1 MYSIIF
7 LLIIIF
13 FLLLLLFKL
22 FNKNHNY
29 FMCILITM
37 FIFIF
42 VYNLES
48 CINASLVGVS
58 LVVKTIIPT
67 IFPFSVI
74 CNLLISYDGV
84 GLYSKILGPIL
95 CKPLKLSKSSSFP
108 IVASFLS
115 GYPLGCKYCCELY
128 SLGYIDRN
136 EFERL
141 LNIASNASPMFI
153 VGSIGATMLGD
164 IKLGFILLIAN
175 YLSPIIVGI
184 LTINKRKKRSSMK
197 DVSKNNIKNELSE
210 SNSGFGSALKNA
222 LDNGINTTLQV
233 GAFVILFSIIIS
245 IIKNNAYISIVFNN
259 IENFFNLP
267 KYSIYGL
274 FLGSVEFTN
283 GCKLITTLPLT
294 LPFKLAI
301 ISFIC
306 SFSGLS
312 VIAQISSFVYKYNV
326 SIAKYSF
333 IKFIQGII
341 SFAITFIISSIFSIQ
356 YTAYTSTAYINNYS
370 VSIIVSLIL
379 LFLLILTL
387 IVSFIKKLHHS

>member
-22 FNKNHNY
+22 FNKNQNY
-29 FMCILITM
+29 FI
-37 FIFIF
+37 
-42 VYNLES
+42 YNLEN
-48 CINASLVGVS
+48 CIDAALIGVN

-115 GYPLGCKYCCELY
+115 GYPLGCKYCCDLY
-128 SLGYIDRN
+128 SLGYINRS

-141 LNIASNASPMFI
+141 LNIASNASPM
-153 VGSIGATMLGD
+153 STMLGD
-164 IKLGFILLIAN
+164 IRLGFILLIGN
-175 YLSPIIVGI
+175 YLSSIIVGI
-184 LTINKRKKRSSMK
+184 LTINN
-197 DVSKNNIKNELSE
+197 SKTSLTLKELPKSNINV
-210 SNSGFGSALKNA
+210 NFGSALKSA

-233 GAFVILFSIIIS
+233 GAFVVLFSIIIS
-245 IIKNNAYISIVFNN
+245 IIKNNTYISIVFYN
-259 IENFFNLP
+259 IEEFLNLP

-312 VIAQISSFVYKYNV
+312 VIAQISSFVYKYDI

-333 IKFIQGII
+333 IKFIQGVI
-341 SFAITFIISSIFSIQ
+341 SFSITFIISSAFSLK
-356 YTAYTSTAYINNYS
+356 YTAYTSTTTIDNYNI
-370 VSIIVSLIL
+370 SIIISLSLSLLLIGTLIIL
-379 LFLLILTL
+379 LL
-387 IVSFIKKLHHS
+387 KKLHRS

>member
-1 MYSIIF
+1 MCLLITGFIF
-7 LLIIIF
+7 L
-13 FLLLLLFKL
+13 
-22 FNKNHNY
+22 
-29 FMCILITM
+29 
-37 FIFIF
+37 F
-42 VYNLES
+42 VYNLQS
-48 CINASLVGVS
+48 CIDASLVGVN

-108 IVASFLS
+108 IAASFLS
-115 GYPLGCKYCCELY
+115 GYPLGCKYCCDLY
-128 SLGYIDRN
+128 SLGYIDKK

-153 VGSIGATMLGD
+153 IGSIGATMLGD
-164 IKLGFILLIAN
+164 VKLGFILLISN

-184 LTINKRKKRSSMK
+184 LTINRSKIS
-197 DVSKNNIKNELSE
+197 
-210 SNSGFGSALKNA
+210 SNSKELPKNDTNTNFGSALKSA

-233 GAFVILFSIIIS
+233 GAFVVLFSIIVS
-245 IIKNNAYISIVFNN
+245 IIKNNAYISIAFNN
-259 IENFFNLP
+259 IEAFLNLP

-312 VIAQISSFVYKYNV
+312 VIAQISSFIYKYDI

-333 IKFIQGII
+333 IKLIQGII
-341 SFAITFIISSIFSIQ
+341 SFGITFIISSVFSLQ
-356 YTAYTSTAYINNYS
+356 YTAYTSSATVDNYNI
-370 VSIIVSLIL
+370 SILITL
-379 LFLLILTL
+379 FIAFLLIGTL
-387 IVSFIKKLHHS
+387 IISFFRKLHRS

>member
-22 FNKNHNY
+22 FNKNQNY
-29 FMCILITM
+29 FMCILITG

-42 VYNLES
+42 VYNLEN
-48 CINASLVGVS
+48 CIDAALIGVN

-115 GYPLGCKYCCELY
+115 GYPLGCKYCCDLY
-128 SLGYIDRN
+128 SLGYINRS

-141 LNIASNASPMFI
+141 LNVASNASPMFI
-153 VGSIGATMLGD
+153 IGSIGATMLGD
-164 IKLGFILLIAN
+164 IRLGFILLIGN
-175 YLSPIIVGI
+175 YLSSIIVGI
-184 LTINKRKKRSSMK
+184 LTINNSKTSLALKELP
-197 DVSKNNIKNELSE
+197 KNNINV
-210 SNSGFGSALKNA
+210 NFGSALKSA

-233 GAFVILFSIIIS
+233 GAFVVLFSIIIS
-245 IIKNNAYISIVFNN
+245 IIKNNTYISIVFYN
-259 IENFFNLP
+259 IEEFLNLP

-312 VIAQISSFVYKYNV
+312 VIAQISSFVYKYDI

-333 IKFIQGII
+333 IKLIQGII
-341 SFAITFIISSIFSIQ
+341 SFSITFIISSIFSLQ
-356 YTAYTSTAYINNYS
+356 YTAYTFTTNVDNYNI
-370 VSIIVSLIL
+370 SIIISLFISLLLIGSLIIS
-379 LFLLILTL
+379 LF
-387 IVSFIKKLHHS
+387 KKLHHS

>member
-58 LVVKTIIPT
+58 LVIKTIIPT

-95 CKPLKLSKSSSFP
+95 CKPLKLSKASSFP

-115 GYPLGCKYCCELY
+115 GYPLGCKYCCDLY

-141 LNIASNASPMFI
+141 LNIASSASPMFI

-184 LTINKRKKRSSMK
+184 LTINKSKKNSSMK
-197 DVSKNNIKNELSE
+197 ELPENNIN
-210 SNSGFGSALKNA
+210 SNFGFALKSA

-341 SFAITFIISSIFSIQ
+341 SFAITFIISSIFSVQ
-356 YTAYTSTAYINNYS
+356 YTAYTSTTNIDNYNI
-370 VSIIVSLIL
+370 SIIVSLTL
-379 LFLLILTL
+379 SFLLILTL
-387 IVSFIKKLHHS
+387 IISFIKRLHHS

>member
-1 MYSIIF
+1 
-7 LLIIIF
+7 
-13 FLLLLLFKL
+13 
-22 FNKNHNY
+22 
-29 FMCILITM
+29 MCILITG
-37 FIFIF
+37 FIFVF

-48 CINASLVGVS
+48 CIDAALIGVN

-115 GYPLGCKYCCELY
+115 GYPLGCKYCCDLY
-128 SLGYIDRN
+128 SLGYIDRK

-153 VGSIGATMLGD
+153 IGSIGATMLGD
-164 IKLGFILLIAN
+164 IKLGFILLIGK
-175 YLSPIIVGI
+175 YLSSIIVGI
-184 LTINKRKKRSSMK
+184 LTMNHTKTSSVMK
-197 DVSKNNIKNELSE
+197 ELPKNN
-210 SNSGFGSALKNA
+210 SNMNFGSALKSA

-233 GAFVILFSIIIS
+233 GAFVVLFSIIIS
-245 IIKNNAYISIVFNN
+245 IIKNNTYISIVFYN
-259 IENFFNLP
+259 IEEFLNLP

-312 VIAQISSFVYKYNV
+312 VIAQMSSFVYKYDI

-333 IKFIQGII
+333 IKFIQGVI
-341 SFAITFIISSIFSIQ
+341 SFSITFIISSIFSLQ
-356 YTAYTSTAYINNYS
+356 YTAYTSTTTIDNYNI
-370 VSIIVSLIL
+370 SIIISLSL
-379 LFLLILTL
+379 SLLLIGTL
-387 IVSFIKKLHHS
+387 IISLFKKLHRS

>member
-22 FNKNHNY
+22 FNKNRNY
-29 FMCILITM
+29 FMCLLITM
-37 FIFIF
+37 FIFLF
-42 VYNLES
+42 VYNLQS
-48 CINASLVGVS
+48 CIDAALVGVN

-115 GYPLGCKYCCELY
+115 GYPLGCKYCCDLY
-128 SLGYIDRN
+128 SLGYIDKK

-141 LNIASNASPMFI
+141 LNIASNASPMFLI
-153 VGSIGATMLGD
+153 GSIGATMLGD
-164 IKLGFILLIAN
+164 VKLGFILLFSN

-184 LTINKRKKRSSMK
+184 LTINRSKISFNSK
-197 DVSKNNIKNELSE
+197 ELPKNNTNT
-210 SNSGFGSALKNA
+210 NFGSALKSA

-233 GAFVILFSIIIS
+233 GAFVVLFSIIVS
-245 IIKNNAYISIVFNN
+245 IIKNNAYISIAFNN
-259 IENFFNLP
+259 IEAFLNLP

-312 VIAQISSFVYKYNV
+312 VIAQISSFIYKYDI

-333 IKFIQGII
+333 IKLIQGII
-341 SFAITFIISSIFSIQ
+341 SFGITFIISSVFSLQ
-356 YTAYTSTAYINNYS
+356 YTAYTSSATVDNYNI
-370 VSIIVSLIL
+370 SILITL
-379 LFLLILTL
+379 FIAFLLIGTL
-387 IVSFIKKLHHS
+387 IISFFRKLHRS

>member
-22 FNKNHNY
+22 FNKNQNY
-29 FMCILITM
+29 FMCILITG

-42 VYNLES
+42 VYNLEN
-48 CINASLVGVS
+48 CIDAALIGVN

-115 GYPLGCKYCCELY
+115 GYPLGCKYCCDLY
-128 SLGYIDRN
+128 SLGYIDRK

-153 VGSIGATMLGD
+153 IGSIGATMLGD
-164 IKLGFILLIAN
+164 IRLGFILLIGN
-175 YLSPIIVGI
+175 YLSSIIVGI
-184 LTINKRKKRSSMK
+184 LTINNSKTSLALKELP
-197 DVSKNNIKNELSE
+197 KNNINV
-210 SNSGFGSALKNA
+210 NFGSALKSA

-233 GAFVILFSIIIS
+233 GAFVVLFSIIIS
-245 IIKNNAYISIVFNN
+245 IIKNNTYISIVFYN
-259 IENFFNLP
+259 IEEFLNLP

-312 VIAQISSFVYKYNV
+312 VIAQISSFVYKYDI

-341 SFAITFIISSIFSIQ
+341 SFSITFIISSVFSLK
-356 YTAYTSTAYINNYS
+356 YTAYTSTTTIDNYN
-370 VSIIVSLIL
+370 ISLIISL
-379 LFLLILTL
+379 SLSFLLIGTL
-387 IVSFIKKLHHS
+387 IILLLKKLHRS

>member
-22 FNKNHNY
+22 FNKNQNY
-29 FMCILITM
+29 FICILITG

-42 VYNLES
+42 VYNLEN
-48 CINASLVGVS
+48 CIDAALIGVN

-115 GYPLGCKYCCELY
+115 GYPLGCKYCCDLY
-128 SLGYIDRN
+128 SLGYINRS

-153 VGSIGATMLGD
+153 IGSIGATMLGD
-164 IKLGFILLIAN
+164 IRLGFILLIGN
-175 YLSPIIVGI
+175 YLSSIIVGI
-184 LTINKRKKRSSMK
+184 LTINNSKTSSTWKKLPE
-197 DVSKNNIKNELSE
+197 NNINV
-210 SNSGFGSALKNA
+210 NFGSALKSA

-233 GAFVILFSIIIS
+233 GAFVVLFSIIIS
-245 IIKNNAYISIVFNN
+245 IIKNNTYISIVFYN
-259 IENFFNLP
+259 IEEFLNLP

-312 VIAQISSFVYKYNV
+312 VIAQISSFVYKYDI

-333 IKFIQGII
+333 IKFIQGVI
-341 SFAITFIISSIFSIQ
+341 SFSITFIISSVFSLK
-356 YTAYTSTAYINNYS
+356 YTAYTSTTTIDNYN
-370 VSIIVSLIL
+370 ISLIISFSL
-379 LFLLILTL
+379 SFLLIGTL
-387 IVSFIKKLHHS
+387 IISLLKKLHRS

>member
-7 LLIIIF
+7 LSIIIF

-22 FNKNHNY
+22 FNKNRNY
-29 FMCILITM
+29 FMCLLITG
-37 FIFIF
+37 FIFLF
-42 VYNLES
+42 VYNLQS
-48 CINASLVGVS
+48 CIDAALVGVN

-115 GYPLGCKYCCELY
+115 GYPLGCKYCCDLY
-128 SLGYIDRN
+128 SLGYIDKR

-153 VGSIGATMLGD
+153 IGSIGATMLGD
-164 IKLGFILLIAN
+164 VKLGFILLISN

-184 LTINKRKKRSSMK
+184 LTMRHSKISSTSK
-197 DVSKNNIKNELSE
+197 ELPKNNTNT
-210 SNSGFGSALKNA
+210 NFGSALKSA

-233 GAFVILFSIIIS
+233 GAFVVLISIIIS
-245 IIKNNAYISIVFNN
+245 IIKNNAYISIAFNN
-259 IENFFNLP
+259 IEAFLNLP

-312 VIAQISSFVYKYNV
+312 VIAQISSFIYKYDI

-341 SFAITFIISSIFSIQ
+341 SFGITFIISSVFSLQ
-356 YTAYTSTAYINNYS
+356 YTAYTSSATIDNYNI
-370 VSIIVSLIL
+370 SILIT
-379 LFLLILTL
+379 LFIAFFLIGTL
-387 IVSFIKKLHHS
+387 IIAFFRKLHRS

>member
-7 LLIIIF
+7 LSIIIF

-22 FNKNHNY
+22 FNKNRNY
-29 FMCILITM
+29 FMCLLITG
-37 FIFIF
+37 FIFLF
-42 VYNLES
+42 VYNLQS
-48 CINASLVGVS
+48 CIDAALVGVN

-115 GYPLGCKYCCELY
+115 GYPLGCKYCCDLY
-128 SLGYIDRN
+128 SLGYIDKR

-153 VGSIGATMLGD
+153 IGSIGATMLGD
-164 IKLGFILLIAN
+164 VKLGFILLISN

-184 LTINKRKKRSSMK
+184 LTMRHSKISSTSK
-197 DVSKNNIKNELSE
+197 ELPKNNTNT
-210 SNSGFGSALKNA
+210 NFGSALKSA

-233 GAFVILFSIIIS
+233 GAFVVLFSIIIS
-245 IIKNNAYISIVFNN
+245 IIKNNAYISIAFNN
-259 IENFFNLP
+259 IEAFLNLP

-312 VIAQISSFVYKYNV
+312 VIAQISSFIYKYDI

-341 SFAITFIISSIFSIQ
+341 SFGITFIISSVFSLQ
-356 YTAYTSTAYINNYS
+356 YTAYTSSATIDNYNI
-370 VSIIVSLIL
+370 SILIT
-379 LFLLILTL
+379 LFIAFFLIGTL
-387 IVSFIKKLHHS
+387 IIAFFRKLHRS

>member
-22 FNKNHNY
+22 FNKNRNY
-29 FMCILITM
+29 FMCLLITM
-37 FIFIF
+37 FIFLF
-42 VYNLES
+42 VYNLQS
-48 CINASLVGVS
+48 CIDAALVGVN

-115 GYPLGCKYCCELY
+115 GYPLGCKYCCDLY
-128 SLGYIDRN
+128 SLGYIDKK

-141 LNIASNASPMFI
+141 LNIASNASPMFLI
-153 VGSIGATMLGD
+153 GSIGATMLGD
-164 IKLGFILLIAN
+164 VKLGFILLISN

-184 LTINKRKKRSSMK
+184 LTINRSKISFNSK
-197 DVSKNNIKNELSE
+197 ELPKNNTNT
-210 SNSGFGSALKNA
+210 NFGSALKSA

-233 GAFVILFSIIIS
+233 GAFVVLFSIIVS
-245 IIKNNAYISIVFNN
+245 IIKNNAYISIAFNN
-259 IENFFNLP
+259 IEAFLNLP

-312 VIAQISSFVYKYNV
+312 VIAQISSFIYKYDI

-333 IKFIQGII
+333 IKLIQGII
-341 SFAITFIISSIFSIQ
+341 SFGIPFIISSVFSLQ
-356 YTAYTSTAYINNYS
+356 YTAYTSSATVDNYNI
-370 VSIIVSLIL
+370 SILITL
-379 LFLLILTL
+379 FIAFLLIGTL
-387 IVSFIKKLHHS
+387 IISFFRKLHRS

>member
-1 MYSIIF
+1 
-7 LLIIIF
+7 
-13 FLLLLLFKL
+13 
-22 FNKNHNY
+22 
-29 FMCILITM
+29 MCILITG
-37 FIFIF
+37 FIFVF

-48 CINASLVGVS
+48 CIDAALIGVN

-115 GYPLGCKYCCELY
+115 GYPLGCKYCCDLY
-128 SLGYIDRN
+128 SLGYIDRK

-153 VGSIGATMLGD
+153 IGSIGATMLGD
-164 IKLGFILLIAN
+164 IKLGFILLIGN
-175 YLSPIIVGI
+175 YLSSIIVGI
-184 LTINKRKKRSSMK
+184 LTMNHTKTSSVMK
-197 DVSKNNIKNELSE
+197 ELPKNN
-210 SNSGFGSALKNA
+210 SNMNFGSALKSA

-233 GAFVILFSIIIS
+233 GAFVVLFSIIIS
-245 IIKNNAYISIVFNN
+245 IIKNNTYISIVFYN
-259 IENFFNLP
+259 IEEFLNLP

-312 VIAQISSFVYKYNV
+312 VIAQISSFVYKYDI

-333 IKFIQGII
+333 IKFIQGVI
-341 SFAITFIISSIFSIQ
+341 SFSITFIISSIFSLQ
-356 YTAYTSTAYINNYS
+356 YTAYTSTTTIDNYNI
-370 VSIIVSLIL
+370 SIIISLSL
-379 LFLLILTL
+379 SLLLIGTL
-387 IVSFIKKLHHS
+387 IISLFKKLHRS

>member
-22 FNKNHNY
+22 LSKNQNY
-29 FMCILITM
+29 FMCVLITG
-37 FIFIF
+37 FIFAF

-48 CINASLVGVS
+48 CIDSALIGVN

-84 GLYSKILGPIL
+84 SLYSKILGPII
-95 CKPLKLSKSSSFP
+95 CRPLKLSKSSSFP

-128 SLGYIDRN
+128 SLGYIDKS

-153 VGSIGATMLGD
+153 IGSIGATMLGD
-164 IKLGFILLIAN
+164 IKLGFILLIGN
-175 YLSPIIVGI
+175 YLSSIIVGI
-184 LTINKRKKRSSMK
+184 LTMNHTKTSSSFK
-197 DVSKNNIKNELSE
+197 ELPKNNTNT
-210 SNSGFGSALKNA
+210 NFGSALKSA

-233 GAFVILFSIIIS
+233 GAFVVLFSIIIS
-245 IIKNNAYISIVFNN
+245 IIKNNTFISIVFYN
-259 IENFFNLP
+259 IEEFLNLP
-267 KYSIYGL
+267 KYSIYGF
-274 FLGSVEFTN
+274 FLGSIEFTN

-312 VIAQISSFVYKYNV
+312 VIAQISSFVYKYNI
-326 SIAKYSF
+326 SLAKYSF

-341 SFAITFIISSIFSIQ
+341 SFGITFIISSIFSLQ
-356 YTAYTSTAYINNYS
+356 YTAYTSTTNIDNLNI
-370 VSIIVSLIL
+370 SIIISLSISIL
-379 LFLLILTL
+379 LIGTL
-387 IVSFIKKLHHS
+387 IISLLKNLHRS

>member
-22 FNKNHNY
+22 FNKNQNY
-29 FMCILITM
+29 FMCILITG

-42 VYNLES
+42 VYNLEN
-48 CINASLVGVS
+48 CIDAALIGVN

-84 GLYSKILGPIL
+84 GLYSKILGPII

-115 GYPLGCKYCCELY
+115 GYPLGCKYCCDLY
-128 SLGYIDRN
+128 SLGYINRS

-153 VGSIGATMLGD
+153 IGSIGATMLGD
-164 IKLGFILLIAN
+164 IRLGFILLIGN
-175 YLSPIIVGI
+175 YLSSIIVGI
-184 LTINKRKKRSSMK
+184 LTINNSKTSSTRKKLPE
-197 DVSKNNIKNELSE
+197 NNINV
-210 SNSGFGSALKNA
+210 NFGSALKSA

-233 GAFVILFSIIIS
+233 GAFVVLFSIIIS
-245 IIKNNAYISIVFNN
+245 IIKNNTYISIVFYN
-259 IENFFNLP
+259 IEEFLNLP

-312 VIAQISSFVYKYNV
+312 VIAQISSFVYKYDI

-333 IKFIQGII
+333 IKFIQGVI
-341 SFAITFIISSIFSIQ
+341 SFSITFIISSVFSLK
-356 YTAYTSTAYINNYS
+356 YTAYTSTTTIDNYN
-370 VSIIVSLIL
+370 ISLIISFSL
-379 LFLLILTL
+379 SFLLIGTL
-387 IVSFIKKLHHS
+387 IISLLKKLHRS

>member
-22 FNKNHNY
+22 FNKNRNY
-29 FMCILITM
+29 FMCLLITG
-37 FIFIF
+37 FIFLF
-42 VYNLES
+42 VYNLQS
-48 CINASLVGVS
+48 CIDASLVGVN

-84 GLYSKILGPIL
+84 GLYSKILGSIL

-108 IVASFLS
+108 IAASFLS
-115 GYPLGCKYCCELY
+115 GYPLGCKYCCDLY
-128 SLGYIDRN
+128 SLGYIDKK

-153 VGSIGATMLGD
+153 IGSIGATMLGD
-164 IKLGFILLIAN
+164 VKLGFILLISN

-184 LTINKRKKRSSMK
+184 LTINRSKIS
-197 DVSKNNIKNELSE
+197 
-210 SNSGFGSALKNA
+210 SNSKELPKNDTNTNFGSALKSA

-233 GAFVILFSIIIS
+233 GAFVVLFSIIVS
-245 IIKNNAYISIVFNN
+245 IIKNNAYISIAFNN
-259 IENFFNLP
+259 IEAFLNLP

-312 VIAQISSFVYKYNV
+312 VIAQISSFIYKYDI

-333 IKFIQGII
+333 MKFIQGII
-341 SFAITFIISSIFSIQ
+341 SFGITFIISSVFSLQ
-356 YTAYTSTAYINNYS
+356 YTAYTSSATVDNYNI
-370 VSIIVSLIL
+370 SILITL
-379 LFLLILTL
+379 FIAFLLIGTL
-387 IVSFIKKLHHS
+387 IIAFFRKLHRS

>member
-1 MYSIIF
+1 
-7 LLIIIF
+7 
-13 FLLLLLFKL
+13 
-22 FNKNHNY
+22 
-29 FMCILITM
+29 MCILITG
-37 FIFIF
+37 FIFVF

-48 CINASLVGVS
+48 CIDAALIGVN

-115 GYPLGCKYCCELY
+115 GYPLGCKYCCDLY
-128 SLGYIDRN
+128 SLGYIDRK

-153 VGSIGATMLGD
+153 IGSIGATMLGD
-164 IKLGFILLIAN
+164 IKLGFILLIGN
-175 YLSPIIVGI
+175 YLSSIIVGI
-184 LTINKRKKRSSMK
+184 LTMNHTKTSSVMK
-197 DVSKNNIKNELSE
+197 ELPKNN
-210 SNSGFGSALKNA
+210 SNTNFGSALKSA

-233 GAFVILFSIIIS
+233 GAFVVLFSIIIS
-245 IIKNNAYISIVFNN
+245 IIKNNTYISIVFYN
-259 IENFFNLP
+259 IEEFLNLP

-312 VIAQISSFVYKYNV
+312 VIAQISSFVYKYDI

-333 IKFIQGII
+333 IKFIQGVI
-341 SFAITFIISSIFSIQ
+341 SFSITFIISSIFSLQ
-356 YTAYTSTAYINNYS
+356 YTAYTSTTTIDNYNI
-370 VSIIVSLIL
+370 SIIISLSL
-379 LFLLILTL
+379 SLLLIGTL
-387 IVSFIKKLHHS
+387 IISLFKKLHRS

>member
-22 FNKNHNY
+22 FNKNRNY
-29 FMCILITM
+29 FMCLLITG
-37 FIFIF
+37 FIFLF
-42 VYNLES
+42 VYNLQS
-48 CINASLVGVS
+48 CIDAALVGVN

-108 IVASFLS
+108 IAASFLS
-115 GYPLGCKYCCELY
+115 GYPLGCKYCCDLY
-128 SLGYIDRN
+128 SLGYIDKK

-153 VGSIGATMLGD
+153 IGSIGATMLGD
-164 IKLGFILLIAN
+164 VKLGFILLISN

-184 LTINKRKKRSSMK
+184 LTINRSKIS
-197 DVSKNNIKNELSE
+197 
-210 SNSGFGSALKNA
+210 SNSKELPKNDTNTNFGSALKSA

-233 GAFVILFSIIIS
+233 GAFVVLFSIIVS
-245 IIKNNAYISIVFNN
+245 IIKNNAYISIAFNN
-259 IENFFNLP
+259 IEAFLNLP

-312 VIAQISSFVYKYNV
+312 VIAQISSFIYKYDI

-333 IKFIQGII
+333 MKFIQGII
-341 SFAITFIISSIFSIQ
+341 SFGITFIISSVFSLQ
-356 YTAYTSTAYINNYS
+356 YTAYTSSATVDNYNI
-370 VSIIVSLIL
+370 SILITL
-379 LFLLILTL
+379 FIAFLLIGTL
-387 IVSFIKKLHHS
+387 IIAFFRKLHRS

>member
-22 FNKNHNY
+22 FNKNQNY
-29 FMCILITM
+29 FMCILITG

-42 VYNLES
+42 VYNLEN
-48 CINASLVGVS
+48 CIDAALIGVN

-115 GYPLGCKYCCELY
+115 GYPLGCKYCCDLY
-128 SLGYIDRN
+128 SLGYINRS

-153 VGSIGATMLGD
+153 IGSIGATMLGD
-164 IKLGFILLIAN
+164 IRLGFILLIGN
-175 YLSPIIVGI
+175 YLSSIIVGI
-184 LTINKRKKRSSMK
+184 LTINNSKTSSTWK
-197 DVSKNNIKNELSE
+197 ELPKNNINV
-210 SNSGFGSALKNA
+210 NFGSALKSA

-233 GAFVILFSIIIS
+233 GAFVVLFSIIIS
-245 IIKNNAYISIVFNN
+245 IIKNNTYISIVFYN
-259 IENFFNLP
+259 IEEFLNLP

-283 GCKLITTLPLT
+283 SCKLITTLPLT

-312 VIAQISSFVYKYNV
+312 VIAQISSFVYKYDI

-333 IKFIQGII
+333 IKFIQGVI
-341 SFAITFIISSIFSIQ
+341 SFSITFIISSVFSLK
-356 YTAYTSTAYINNYS
+356 YTAYTSTTTIDNYN
-370 VSIIVSLIL
+370 ISLIISFSL
-379 LFLLILTL
+379 SFLLIGTL
-387 IVSFIKKLHHS
+387 IISLLKKLHRS

>member
-22 FNKNHNY
+22 FNKNQNY
-29 FMCILITM
+29 FMCILITG

-42 VYNLES
+42 VYNLEN
-48 CINASLVGVS
+48 CIDAALIGVN

-115 GYPLGCKYCCELY
+115 GYPLGCKYCCDLY
-128 SLGYIDRN
+128 SLGYINRS

-141 LNIASNASPMFI
+141 LNVASNASPMFI
-153 VGSIGATMLGD
+153 IGSIGATMLGD
-164 IKLGFILLIAN
+164 IRLGFILLIGN
-175 YLSPIIVGI
+175 YLSSIIVGI
-184 LTINKRKKRSSMK
+184 LTINNSKTSLALKELP
-197 DVSKNNIKNELSE
+197 KNNINV
-210 SNSGFGSALKNA
+210 NFGSALKSA

-233 GAFVILFSIIIS
+233 GAFVVLFSIIIS
-245 IIKNNAYISIVFNN
+245 IIKNNTYISIVFYN
-259 IENFFNLP
+259 IEEFLNLP

-312 VIAQISSFVYKYNV
+312 VIAQISSFVYKYDI

-333 IKFIQGII
+333 IKFIQGVI
-341 SFAITFIISSIFSIQ
+341 SFSITFIISSVFSLK
-356 YTAYTSTAYINNYS
+356 YTAYTSTTTIDNYN
-370 VSIIVSLIL
+370 ISLIISL
-379 LFLLILTL
+379 SLSFLLIGTL
-387 IVSFIKKLHHS
+387 IILLLKKLHRS

>member
-22 FNKNHNY
+22 LSKNQNY
-29 FMCILITM
+29 FMCVLITG
-37 FIFIF
+37 FIFAF

-48 CINASLVGVS
+48 CIDSALIGVN

-84 GLYSKILGPIL
+84 SLYSKILGPII
-95 CKPLKLSKSSSFP
+95 CRPLKLSKSSSFP

-115 GYPLGCKYCCELY
+115 GYPLGCKYCCDLY
-128 SLGYIDRN
+128 SLGYIDRK

-153 VGSIGATMLGD
+153 IGSIGATMLGD
-164 IKLGFILLIAN
+164 IKLGFILLIGN
-175 YLSPIIVGI
+175 YLSSIIVGI
-184 LTINKRKKRSSMK
+184 LTMNHTKTSSVMK
-197 DVSKNNIKNELSE
+197 ELPKNN
-210 SNSGFGSALKNA
+210 SNTNFGSALKSA

-233 GAFVILFSIIIS
+233 GAFVVLFSIIIS
-245 IIKNNAYISIVFNN
+245 IIKNNTYISIVFYN
-259 IENFFNLP
+259 IEEFLNLP

-312 VIAQISSFVYKYNV
+312 VIAQISSFVYKYDI

-333 IKFIQGII
+333 IKFIQGVI
-341 SFAITFIISSIFSIQ
+341 SFSITFIISSIFSLQ
-356 YTAYTSTAYINNYS
+356 YTAYTSTTTIDNYNI
-370 VSIIVSLIL
+370 SIIISLSL
-379 LFLLILTL
+379 SLLLIGTL
-387 IVSFIKKLHHS
+387 LISLFKKLHRS

>member
-1 MYSIIF
+1 
-7 LLIIIF
+7 
-13 FLLLLLFKL
+13 
-22 FNKNHNY
+22 
-29 FMCILITM
+29 MCFLITG
-37 FIFIF
+37 FIFVF
-42 VYNLES
+42 VYNLEN
-48 CINASLVGVS
+48 CIDAALIGVN

-115 GYPLGCKYCCELY
+115 GYPLGCKYCCDLY
-128 SLGYIDRN
+128 SLGYIDRK

-153 VGSIGATMLGD
+153 IGSIGATMLGD
-164 IKLGFILLIAN
+164 IRLGFILLIGN
-175 YLSPIIVGI
+175 YLSSIIVGI
-184 LTINKRKKRSSMK
+184 LTMNNSKTSSNMK
-197 DVSKNNIKNELSE
+197 ELPKNN
-210 SNSGFGSALKNA
+210 SNVNFGSALKSA

-233 GAFVILFSIIIS
+233 GAFVVLFSIIIS
-245 IIKNNAYISIVFNN
+245 IIKNNTYISIVFYN
-259 IENFFNLP
+259 IEEFLNLP

-312 VIAQISSFVYKYNV
+312 VIAQISSFVYKYDI

-333 IKFIQGII
+333 IKFIQGVI
-341 SFAITFIISSIFSIQ
+341 SFSITFIISSVFSLK
-356 YTAYTSTAYINNYS
+356 YTAYTSTTTIDNCN
-370 VSIIVSLIL
+370 VSIIISLSLSLLLIGTLIIL
-379 LFLLILTL
+379 LF
-387 IVSFIKKLHHS
+387 KKLHRS

>member
-22 FNKNHNY
+22 FNKNRNY
-29 FMCILITM
+29 FMCLLITG
-37 FIFIF
+37 FIFLF
-42 VYNLES
+42 VYNLQS
-48 CINASLVGVS
+48 CIDAALVGVN

-95 CKPLKLSKSSSFP
+95 CKPLKLSKSSYFP
-108 IVASFLS
+108 IAASFLS
-115 GYPLGCKYCCELY
+115 GYPLGCKYCCDLY
-128 SLGYIDRN
+128 SLGYIDKK

-153 VGSIGATMLGD
+153 IGSIGATMLGD
-164 IKLGFILLIAN
+164 IKLGFILLISN

-184 LTINKRKKRSSMK
+184 LTINRSKIS
-197 DVSKNNIKNELSE
+197 
-210 SNSGFGSALKNA
+210 SNSKELPKNDTNTNFGSALKSA

-233 GAFVILFSIIIS
+233 GAFVVLFSIIVS
-245 IIKNNAYISIVFNN
+245 IIKNNAYISIAFNN
-259 IENFFNLP
+259 IEAFLNLP

-312 VIAQISSFVYKYNV
+312 VIAQISSFIYKYDI

-333 IKFIQGII
+333 MKFIQGII
-341 SFAITFIISSIFSIQ
+341 SFGITFIISSVFSLQ
-356 YTAYTSTAYINNYS
+356 YTAYTSSATVDNYNI
-370 VSIIVSLIL
+370 SILITL
-379 LFLLILTL
+379 FIAFLLIGTL
-387 IVSFIKKLHHS
+387 IIAFFRKLHRS

>member
-22 FNKNHNY
+22 FNKNRNY
-29 FMCILITM
+29 FMCLLITG
-37 FIFIF
+37 FIFLF
-42 VYNLES
+42 VYNLQS
-48 CINASLVGVS
+48 CIDAALVGVN

-108 IVASFLS
+108 IAASFLS
-115 GYPLGCKYCCELY
+115 GYPLGCKYCCDLY
-128 SLGYIDRN
+128 SLGYIDKK

-153 VGSIGATMLGD
+153 IGSIGATMLGD
-164 IKLGFILLIAN
+164 IKLGFILLISN

-184 LTINKRKKRSSMK
+184 LTINRNKIS
-197 DVSKNNIKNELSE
+197 
-210 SNSGFGSALKNA
+210 SNSKELPKNDTNTNFGSALKSA

-233 GAFVILFSIIIS
+233 GAFVVLFSIIVS
-245 IIKNNAYISIVFNN
+245 IIKNNAYISIAFNN
-259 IENFFNLP
+259 IEAFLNLP

-312 VIAQISSFVYKYNV
+312 VIAQISSFIYKYDI

-333 IKFIQGII
+333 MKFIQGII
-341 SFAITFIISSIFSIQ
+341 SFGITFIISSVFSLQ
-356 YTAYTSTAYINNYS
+356 YTAYTSSATVDNYNI
-370 VSIIVSLIL
+370 SILITL
-379 LFLLILTL
+379 FIAFLLIGTL
-387 IVSFIKKLHHS
+387 IIAFFRKLHRS

>member
-22 FNKNHNY
+22 FNKNRNY
-29 FMCILITM
+29 FMCLLITG
-37 FIFIF
+37 FIFLF
-42 VYNLES
+42 VYNLQS
-48 CINASLVGVS
+48 CIDAALVGVN

-67 IFPFSVI
+67 TFPFSVI

-108 IVASFLS
+108 IAASFLS
-115 GYPLGCKYCCELY
+115 GYPLGCKYCCDLY
-128 SLGYIDRN
+128 SLGYIDKK

-153 VGSIGATMLGD
+153 IGSIGATMLGD
-164 IKLGFILLIAN
+164 IKLGFILLISN

-184 LTINKRKKRSSMK
+184 LTINRSKIS
-197 DVSKNNIKNELSE
+197 
-210 SNSGFGSALKNA
+210 SNSKELPKNDTNTNFGSALKSA

-233 GAFVILFSIIIS
+233 GAFVVLFSIIVS
-245 IIKNNAYISIVFNN
+245 IIKNNAYISIAFNN
-259 IENFFNLP
+259 IEAFLNLP

-312 VIAQISSFVYKYNV
+312 VIAQISSFIYKYDI

-333 IKFIQGII
+333 MKFIQGII
-341 SFAITFIISSIFSIQ
+341 SFGITFIISSVFSLQ
-356 YTAYTSTAYINNYS
+356 YTAYTSSATVDNYNI
-370 VSIIVSLIL
+370 SILITL
-379 LFLLILTL
+379 FIAFLLIGTL
-387 IVSFIKKLHHS
+387 IIAFFRKLHRS

>member
-22 FNKNHNY
+22 FNKNQNY
-29 FMCILITM
+29 FICILITG

-42 VYNLES
+42 VYNLEN
-48 CINASLVGVS
+48 CIDAALIGVN

-115 GYPLGCKYCCELY
+115 GYPLGCKYCCDLY
-128 SLGYIDRN
+128 SLGYINRS

-153 VGSIGATMLGD
+153 IGSIGATMLGD
-164 IKLGFILLIAN
+164 IRLGFILLIGN
-175 YLSPIIVGI
+175 YLSSIIVGI
-184 LTINKRKKRSSMK
+184 LTINN
-197 DVSKNNIKNELSE
+197 SKTSLTLKELPKSNINV
-210 SNSGFGSALKNA
+210 NFGSALKSA

-233 GAFVILFSIIIS
+233 GAFVVLFSIIIS
-245 IIKNNAYISIVFNN
+245 IIKNNTYISIVFYN
-259 IENFFNLP
+259 IEEFLNLP

-312 VIAQISSFVYKYNV
+312 VIAQISSFVYKYDI

-333 IKFIQGII
+333 IKFIQGVI
-341 SFAITFIISSIFSIQ
+341 SFSITFIISSAFSLK
-356 YTAYTSTAYINNYS
+356 YTAYTSTTTIDNYNI
-370 VSIIVSLIL
+370 SIIISLSLSLLLIGTLIIL
-379 LFLLILTL
+379 LL
-387 IVSFIKKLHHS
+387 KKLHRS

>member
-22 FNKNHNY
+22 FNKNQNY
-29 FMCILITM
+29 FICILITG

-42 VYNLES
+42 VYNLEN
-48 CINASLVGVS
+48 CIDAALIGVN

-115 GYPLGCKYCCELY
+115 GYPLGCKYCCDLY
-128 SLGYIDRN
+128 SLGYIDRK

-153 VGSIGATMLGD
+153 IGSIGATMLGD
-164 IKLGFILLIAN
+164 IRLGFILLIGN
-175 YLSPIIVGI
+175 YLSSIIVGI
-184 LTINKRKKRSSMK
+184 LTINN
-197 DVSKNNIKNELSE
+197 SKTSLTLKELPKSNINV
-210 SNSGFGSALKNA
+210 NFGSALKSA

-233 GAFVILFSIIIS
+233 GAFVVLFSIIIS
-245 IIKNNAYISIVFNN
+245 IIKNNTYISIVFYN
-259 IENFFNLP
+259 IEEFLNLP

-294 LPFKLAI
+294 LPFKLSI

-312 VIAQISSFVYKYNV
+312 VIAQISSFVYKYDI

-333 IKFIQGII
+333 IKFIQGVI
-341 SFAITFIISSIFSIQ
+341 SFSITFIISSVFSLK
-356 YTAYTSTAYINNYS
+356 YTAYTSTTTIDNCN
-370 VSIIVSLIL
+370 VSIIISLSLSLLLIGTLIIL
-379 LFLLILTL
+379 LF
-387 IVSFIKKLHHS
+387 KKLHRS

>member
-22 FNKNHNY
+22 FNKNRNY
-29 FMCILITM
+29 FMCLLITG
-37 FIFIF
+37 FIFLF
-42 VYNLES
+42 VYNLQS
-48 CINASLVGVS
+48 CIDAALVGVN

-108 IVASFLS
+108 IAASFLS
-115 GYPLGCKYCCELY
+115 GYPLGCKYCCDLY
-128 SLGYIDRN
+128 SLGYIDKK

-153 VGSIGATMLGD
+153 IGSIGATMLGD
-164 IKLGFILLIAN
+164 IKLGFILLISN

-184 LTINKRKKRSSMK
+184 LTINRSKIS
-197 DVSKNNIKNELSE
+197 
-210 SNSGFGSALKNA
+210 SNSKELPKNDTNTNFGSALKSA

-233 GAFVILFSIIIS
+233 GAFVVLFSIIVS
-245 IIKNNAYISIVFNN
+245 IIKNNAYISIAFNN
-259 IENFFNLP
+259 IEAFLNIP

-312 VIAQISSFVYKYNV
+312 VIAQISSFIYKYDI

-333 IKFIQGII
+333 MKFIQGII
-341 SFAITFIISSIFSIQ
+341 SFGITFIISSVFSLQ
-356 YTAYTSTAYINNYS
+356 YTAYTSSATVDNYNI
-370 VSIIVSLIL
+370 SILITL
-379 LFLLILTL
+379 FIAFLLIGTL
-387 IVSFIKKLHHS
+387 IIAFFRKLHRS